1 MAKFPARLPRSR
13 LEKPRSREPSQP
25 ALSYEDVEIFLKGS
39 RDVPRSRK
47 PGQLG
52 QPGSYEEALNL
63 SFNYSCGLLRLRVKS
78 DWSQNTINIPE
89 VILRHSWFYRF
100 HCNKVQAFLSFT
112 HDLVQASLRNLTTKA
127 VSQTNNVCVC

>member
-1 MAKFPARLPRSR
+1 MAKFPVRLPRSR
-13 LEKPRSREPSQP
+13 LEKPRSRQPSQP
-25 ALSYEDVEIFLKGS
+25 ALSYEDIEIFLRGS
-39 RDVPRSRK
+39 RDVPRSWK
-47 PGQLG
+47 
-52 QPGSYEEALNL
+52 PGSYEEALNL

-89 VILRHSWFYRF
+89 VILRRSWFYRF

-127 VSQTNNVCVC
+127 VSQTNHVCVC